1 MTDQQLH
8 TKLRK
13 IIAAVLCIEPH
24 EIDLDADFANDLGA
38 DDVDMMEICLALE
51 DEFGTDI
58 DTGDFQNI
66 TNLDELADWLRD
78 NVVDL

>member
-1 MTDQQLH
+1 MTDLQLH

-13 IIAAVLCIEPH
+13 IIAEVLCIEPE
-24 EIDLDADFANDLGA
+24 EIDLDADFYTELGA
-38 DDVDMMEICLALE
+38 DDVEMMEICLALE

-58 DTGDFQNI
+58 DTDNFQDI

-78 NVVDL
+78 NVADL